1 MPSSV
6 HCDHLIQAKSGATV
20 DLKSANST
28 SAEVFDFLSIHNEKL
43 DEPNECGD
51 TSKYVTLNVDFDPS
65 ALAND

>member
-1 MPSSV
+1 M
-6 HCDHLIQAKSGATV
+6 TE
-20 DLKSANST
+20 
-28 SAEVFDFLSIHNEKL
+28 AEVFDFLSIHNEKL